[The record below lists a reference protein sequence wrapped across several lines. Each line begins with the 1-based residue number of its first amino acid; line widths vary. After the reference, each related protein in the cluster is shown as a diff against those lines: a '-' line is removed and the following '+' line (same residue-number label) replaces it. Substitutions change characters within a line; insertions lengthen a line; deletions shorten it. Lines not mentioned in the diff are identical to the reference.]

1 MGRCTD
7 EDSLVS
13 RAYLCVFSFLV
24 LCCFVDAFRE
34 EDMSALCLLSLYFIV
49 LKTDFCEEGMTV
61 LVSKIYLL
69 YGLSFLV
76 FCCIEDRFL

>member
-34 EDMSALCLLSLYFIV
+34 EDMSALCRLSLYCF
-49 LKTDFCEEGMTV
+49 
-61 LVSKIYLL
+61 
-69 YGLSFLV
+69 
-76 FCCIEDRFL
+76 EDRFL